1 MGYIGAH
8 GVAALQRYK
17 YSGVDNSYLAK
28 YVLQPFWSRFVNFFP
43 LWMPFHST
51 TKMQLCQTFDAVDGK
66 QARRTNSSSPLGEL
80 FDHGCDALAC
90 AFEAMAFGSTAMC
103 GRDTFW
109 FWVISAVPFFGATWE
124 HYFTNTLILPVVN
137 GPTEGLMLI
146 YVGHFF
152 TAIVGAEWW
161 AQNFGNS
168 MPFLSWV
175 PFINAIPTNRA
186 VLYLMIAFGVIPTV
200 YFNVSNVYKVVQ
212 SRNGSILRALAMLYP
227 FVVLLVGVLAWD
239 YLSPAEIIRK
249 YPHFVVLGTGLAFGF
264 LVGRMILAHLCD
276 EPKGLK
282 TNMCMS
288 LLYLPFAI
296 ANALT
301 AKLNDGDPLV
311 DEFWVLLG
319 YCIFTGLPGKKLESF
334 LMLTFGWQVGSN
346 AAKPGTWHV
355 NFGLVSVTDLYL
367 DTVSGHPSLL

>member
-1 MGYIGAH
+1 
-8 GVAALQRYK
+8 
-17 YSGVDNSYLAK
+17 
-28 YVLQPFWSRFVNFFP
+28 
-43 LWMPFHST
+43 
-51 TKMQLCQTFDAVDGK
+51 
-66 QARRTNSSSPLGEL
+66 
-80 FDHGCDALAC
+80 
-90 AFEAMAFGSTAMC
+90 MAFGSTAMC

-212 SRNGSILRALAMLYP
+212 SRNGSILRALAMVILCSIMTLNSA
-227 FVVLLVGVLAWD
+227 FKICLTHLVCLLTALPLCGT
-239 YLSPAEIIRK
+239 
-249 YPHFVVLGTGLAFGF
+249 LGRSACL
-264 LVGRMILAHLCD
+264 GRMILAHLCD

-288 LLYLPFAI
+288 LLYLPFAV

-301 AKLNDGDPLV
+301 AKLNDGRDPLV

-319 YCIFTGLPGKKLESF
+319 YCIFTAGLYLHFATSVIHEITTALGLPGKKLESF

-367 DTVSGHPSLL
+367 DTVSGPSLIVIDY